1 MDITAFLD
9 LVRRRRSVRN
19 FKPDPIPE
27 GSVEKI
33 LEAARWAMS
42 GANGQP
48 WEFVVVKDKD
58 LIEKIARVRRD
69 CQYHTRVI
77 EESRVGELRHSAYS
91 VPADEMPGFKDAPV
105 VIVICA
111 DPRAYQATVLAAH
124 FYAGDGG
131 PMATFHKSIANATQL
146 IHLAA
151 AALGLGAQWISVDS
165 TREYQV
171 KEILD
176 IPQILSVQTIVPI
189 GYSPYKIAPPYRRK
203 LKEIVH
209 HNKYDHSRFRTD
221 EQMQEYLLSL
231 RKRTLPAYKV

>member
-1 MDITAFLD
+1 MDVKAFLD
-9 LVRRRRSVRN
+9 LVKKRRSIRR
-19 FKPDPIPE
+19 FKPEPVPDSSIDQ
-27 GSVEKI
+27 I

-69 CQYHTRVI
+69 CQHHTRVI
-77 EESRVGELRHSAYS
+77 EESRVGELRHAAYA

-151 AALGLGAQWISVDS
+151 AVLGLGAQWISVDS
-165 TREYQV
+165 TWENQV
-171 KEILD
+171 KKILG
-176 IPQILSVQTIVPI
+176 IPQILSVQTIIPI
-189 GYSPYKIAPPYRRK
+189 GYAPYKIAPPYRRK
-203 LKEIVH
+203 LKEMVH
-209 HNKYDHSRFRTD
+209 YNKYDLAKFRTD

-231 RKRTLPAYKV
+231 RKHTNPAYKV